1 VIFVKGY
8 SGGGLPGA
16 ARIAIFAFFA
26 AAAACTSR
34 AADWCNL
41 TEDRHLGGRKA
52 SSGYLAGKVVLVCRW
67 EASSP
72 ECRRMLGRLEQ
83 VWQGFKTKPFVV
95 VGSHVSDDGEA
106 AKSALAGA
114 GASFPVYRDARLA
127 AGEPFSEN
135 LPFIYVV
142 DISGKIVYRGRNDR
156 IATQACVTAIA
167 DGESPRNLG
176 QWRRYL
182 DYELENLPGR
192 AYLRVLDFRKAF
204 PGEAREYDEKARVL
218 AGIPEVKRIAELVKA
233 SRELKDCSF
242 RTEND
247 RRRHAEKIDAVLRR
261 YSRLAAHSDY
271 RVAQEA
277 KNAIADLKWTKA
289 SL

>member
-1 VIFVKGY
+1 M
-8 SGGGLPGA
+8 
-16 ARIAIFAFFA
+16 
-26 AAAACTSR
+26 
-34 AADWCNL
+34 
-41 TEDRHLGGRKA
+41 
-52 SSGYLAGKVVLVCRW
+52 LA
-67 EASSP
+67 
-72 ECRRMLGRLEQ
+72 RLES

-95 VGSHVSDDGEA
+95 VGAHVSKDDEA
-106 AKSALAGA
+106 AKAAVAAG
-114 GASFPVYRDARLA
+114 GVSFPVYRDARLA
-127 AGEPFSEN
+127 SGEPFSDS
-135 LPFIYVV
+135 LPFLYVV

-156 IATQACVTAIA
+156 IATQACVMAIA

-204 PGEAREYDEKARVL
+204 PAEAREYDEKAREL

-242 RTEND
+242 KTEND
-247 RRRHAEKIDAVLRR
+247 RRRHAERIDTVLRR
-261 YSRLAAHSDY
+261 YSRLTTHSDS